1 MCTFFSAISDGLG
14 NVRFFT
20 PEDIVGQM
28 AIGNPKSY
36 NWNSHTSI
44 AHFNGLLPKQE
55 DMWNKWEYNVSTKK
69 LRQDSL
75 VAIDDSKKVKRVIVA
90 YLKDKDIGW
99 LQNIYNRNSGDR
111 NSGYRNPGDYNSG
124 NRNSGDYNSGIQ
136 NSGNRNSGDRNS
148 GYYNSGYYN
157 SGWFNTD
164 EPKMRIFNT
173 DLDITVSEFYQKN
186 NLPSIN
192 CNIIKFV
199 TENKMTTTEK
209 KKYPNYK
216 TIGGYL
222 KVLDYKV
229 AWKKFWKE
237 TTQESRKLFLN
248 LPNFDAK
255 IFKEITG
262 IAIKEQK

>member
-111 NSGYRNPGDYNSG
+111 NSGY
-124 NRNSGDYNSGIQ
+124 
-136 NSGNRNSGDRNS
+136 
-148 GYYNSGYYN
+148 YNSGYYK